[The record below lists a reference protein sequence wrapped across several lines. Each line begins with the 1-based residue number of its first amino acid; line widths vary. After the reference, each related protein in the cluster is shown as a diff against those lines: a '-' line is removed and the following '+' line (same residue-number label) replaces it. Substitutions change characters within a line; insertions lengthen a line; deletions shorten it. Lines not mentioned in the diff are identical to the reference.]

1 MTQPTPWTWLR
12 RQRIKAGY
20 TQTKLAAEAD
30 VSVAHICLVESGQRA
45 FSPELTCRVARIL
58 NIDIDEML
66 DTAPTP
72 PSQAVS
78 KPEQVAS

>member
-20 TQTKLAAEAD
+20 SQTRLAAEAEM
-30 VSVAHICLVESGQRA
+30 SVAHICMVEAGVRRLG
-45 FSPELTCRVARIL
+45 PLLTCRVARIL

-72 PSQAVS
+72 PSQAVPP
-78 KPEQVAS
+78 KVAS